1 MNLSN
6 FGSRLRFEETKKSK
20 DLNDKEHFIGI
31 VDEIQNNF
39 FKSAQLFLDYQID
52 TFKYEEPYFII
63 IENLLLMHFGV
74 WKTDLI
80 LWYIYEGKDEEGK
93 PNDLEYELPDGTTQL
108 AKVPN
113 AGALWALLAKIEK
126 QINKD
131 K

>member
-31 VDEIQNNF
+31 VDEIQSNF
-39 FKSAQLFLDYQID
+39 FRSTQLFLDYNID

-93 PNDLEYELPDGTTQL
+93 PNDLEYELPDGTTQTT
-108 AKVPN
+108 KVPN

-126 QINKD
+126 QINK
-131 K
+131 